1 MWMLVFPGLVGM
13 LVFAVGLQARRDD
26 LLLIWRQPW
35 LLARSFAAMYLL
47 VPLVA
52 VAMVSVF
59 DLPAHT
65 RAALLLLAI
74 SAGAPLLPRRLIG
87 LGSNPAYA
95 FGLVVAASLL
105 AVFTVPL
112 SLVLLARW
120 LPVELAISPG
130 RVAVTLGISFLL
142 PLLAGML
149 IGRLFPR
156 QAARLAEPLF
166 RVGMIAL
173 AIGLAALLIINRQIL
188 AHLGLPTFLTF
199 AGFSLAALA
208 IGHFLGGTCH
218 RLPLAVACATRHVNL
233 VLVITVAVRGPRAM
247 AMVCVY
253 LIVSLSNS
261 LLYTRLVRGWQQRA
275 DRLPQQ

>member
-1 MWMLVFPGLVGM
+1 MSMPVFPGLVGM
-13 LVFAVGLQARRDD
+13 LVFAAGLQARRDD

-35 LLARSFAAMYLL
+35 LLARSFVAMYLL
-47 VPLVA
+47 VLLVLLVA

-59 DLPAHT
+59 DLPTHT

-95 FGLVVAASLL
+95 FGLLVAASLL
-105 AVFTVPL
+105 AVLSVPL
-112 SLVLLARW
+112 SLALLAPW

-130 RVAVTLGISFLL
+130 RVAVALGISFLL

-149 IGRLFPR
+149 LGRLLPGP
-156 QAARLAEPLF
+156 AGRLAEPLS

-173 AIGLAALLIINRQIL
+173 AVGMAVLLVANRQIL
-188 AHLGLPTFLTF
+188 IHLGLPTFLAF

-208 IGHFLGGTCH
+208 IGHLLGGPDH

-233 VLVITVAVRGPRAM
+233 VLVIIARVRGPSM
-247 AMVCVY
+247 AMVCAY
-253 LIVSLSNS
+253 LTNS
-261 LLYTRLVRGWQQRA
+261 QFDIRLIRGLQRRV
-275 DRLPQQ
+275 DRSVPQ

>member
-13 LVFAVGLQARRDD
+13 LVFAAGLQARRDD

-35 LLARSFAAMYLL
+35 LLARSFVAMYLL

-95 FGLVVAASLL
+95 FGLLVAASLL
-105 AVFTVPL
+105 AVLTVPL
-112 SLVLLARW
+112 SLALLAPW

-130 RVAVTLGISFLL
+130 RVAMTLGVSFLL
-142 PLLAGML
+142 PLLAGL
-149 IGRLFPR
+149 LVGRFLPNL
-156 QAARLAEPLF
+156 AGRLAEPLF

-173 AIGLAALLIINRQIL
+173 AVGLAVLLIANRQIL
-188 AHLGLPTFLTF
+188 VHLGLPTFLAF
-199 AGFSLAALA
+199 AGFSLVALA
-208 IGHFLGGTCH
+208 IGHLLGGPDH

-233 VLVITVAVRGPRAM
+233 VLVITAGVRGPRAM
-247 AMVCVY
+247 AMVCAY
-253 LIVSLSNS
+253 LIVSLTTS
-261 LLYTRLVRGWQQRA
+261 LLYIRLVRCLQRRV
-275 DRLPQQ
+275 DRPARQ